1 LTICATGFLFG
12 YDSGIITSTIG
23 QPTLVEYFGTPDA
36 ATTGGI
42 VAVSAGAVLGSL
54 SAAWLGDILG
64 RKKTIFVGGCIS
76 TLGCSFQ
83 TGAATVGMLI
93 AGCILKGV
101 AAGILTAAVPMYCV
115 SNPSNDIGVIV
126 QY

>member
-1 LTICATGFLFG
+1 M
-12 YDSGIITSTIG
+12 
-23 QPTLVEYFGTPDA
+23 EYFATPDA

-42 VAVSAGAVLGSL
+42 VAGFSAGAVLGSL

-76 TLGCSFQ
+76 ALGCSFQ

-93 AGCILKGV
+93 AGRILKGV
-101 AAGILTAAVPMYCV
+101 AVGILTAAVPMYYV